1 MRKKKVFALAMAG
14 CMMFTQ
20 PVFAEE
26 LQKEL
31 TDAVVISDD
40 AQKEGNLDVLSED
53 GEKTFFVNG
62 SSSEAAEAERAN
74 FAERAAEEGKTG
86 NSVLLDRNAVTY
98 LEGHREI
105 PCEEQGGI
113 YFLNRNKLSLYKPDS
128 NELTEVHQFDNV
140 QDVYVANDRLYILD
154 RSSNI
159 TIYNLLTQQ
168 EEKKLQYGDHAS
180 SIGADSKGR
189 IYLAESNG
197 NGDDYDLYLLS
208 QALSEEAVYGFCGFD
223 ESNGNYYV
231 DTYNN
236 WRYWGYDHD
245 MHALRA
251 GNVTGDQLTFHNK
264 KLMMYIC
271 QSYFYEREEQAGMLG
286 DKYICVDSTF
296 NSRLKVWDS
305 DVYKSEEPEDTE
317 VFFLPRNNE
326 EGGAF
331 DPNASVGTRTIYREE
346 TDSIVTFKDNSYIA
360 EYDIQS
366 GEEIYS
372 AKTDYPVFCLM
383 EYEGGV
389 AAVEKSG
396 DNYYYEFFPWKKA
409 TSLEV
414 EGSSHTVNIGDT
426 LQLTPVTNG
435 TMEEVYSWKSSD
447 PKIASINRAGQVFGW
462 SKGEAVITVS
472 TTSGLSAQCTVTVT
486 GEPSVQDPD
495 KTATV
500 TDGYASNNHSLNDYA
515 IWSKTVNSYLIPNAD
530 GTFTRVEHCGGKMI
544 VENYSAAGKKTG
556 SKTVA
561 MELSLFGG
569 FYSGSDHNYFVFGQ
583 ANPNDSDEEEVMRI
597 VKYSKD
603 FQRIGAVSV
612 YGANTNIPFEAGSLR
627 MTETAGKLYIHTCH
641 EMYTD
646 SDGLNHQANMTFVI
660 NENDMSVEQSYYDVL
675 NLAQAGYVSHSF
687 NQFIQT
693 DGENIYRVDHGDY
706 APRGIALIKSQ
717 VGGSITKVDYAIPV
731 GLGKV
736 TGGHYNS
743 TGASV
748 GGFEISSE
756 NCIIAGNAVDFESES
771 ANTSDQ
777 RNIFISITDKQLT
790 QAKTVWLTNY
800 DKQQGINVQTPQLV
814 KIGEDQFLVMWQEGS
829 KSEGNLTTKIVTIDS
844 EGNKT
849 SNIRSKSMP
858 LSDCQPVVGPDG
870 VVRWYVTDGKAPTIY
885 AVNPF
890 EQSQSYIK
898 GDVNEDGKVEISDLR
913 LILRS
918 VCKKV
923 ELTEQQ
929 KLAADVTEDGK
940 VEIGDLRKVLRYICH
955 KIPEL

>member
-1 MRKKKVFALAMAG
+1 
-14 CMMFTQ
+14 
-20 PVFAEE
+20 
-26 LQKEL
+26 
-31 TDAVVISDD
+31 
-40 AQKEGNLDVLSED
+40 
-53 GEKTFFVNG
+53 
-62 SSSEAAEAERAN
+62 
-74 FAERAAEEGKTG
+74 
-86 NSVLLDRNAVTY
+86 
-98 LEGHREI
+98 
-105 PCEEQGGI
+105 
-113 YFLNRNKLSLYKPDS
+113 
-128 NELTEVHQFDNV
+128 
-140 QDVYVANDRLYILD
+140 
-154 RSSNI
+154 
-159 TIYNLLTQQ
+159 
-168 EEKKLQYGDHAS
+168 
-180 SIGADSKGR
+180 
-189 IYLAESNG
+189 
-197 NGDDYDLYLLS
+197 
-208 QALSEEAVYGFCGFD
+208 
-223 ESNGNYYV
+223 
-231 DTYNN
+231 
-236 WRYWGYDHD
+236 
-245 MHALRA
+245 
-251 GNVTGDQLTFHNK
+251 
-264 KLMMYIC
+264 
-271 QSYFYEREEQAGMLG
+271 
-286 DKYICVDSTF
+286 
-296 NSRLKVWDS
+296 
-305 DVYKSEEPEDTE
+305 
-317 VFFLPRNNE
+317 
-326 EGGAF
+326 
-331 DPNASVGTRTIYREE
+331 
-346 TDSIVTFKDNSYIA
+346 
-360 EYDIQS
+360 
-366 GEEIYS
+366 
-372 AKTDYPVFCLM
+372 
-383 EYEGGV
+383 
-389 AAVEKSG
+389 
-396 DNYYYEFFPWKKA
+396 
-409 TSLEV
+409 
-414 EGSSHTVNIGDT
+414 
-426 LQLTPVTNG
+426 
-435 TMEEVYSWKSSD
+435 MEEVYSWKSSD

-530 GTFTRVEHCGGKMI
+530 GTFARVEHCGGKMI

-829 KSEGNLTTKIVTIDS
+829 KPRGI
-844 EGNKT
+844 
-849 SNIRSKSMP
+849 
-858 LSDCQPVVGPDG
+858 
-870 VVRWYVTDGKAPTIY
+870 
-885 AVNPF
+885 
-890 EQSQSYIK
+890 
-898 GDVNEDGKVEISDLR
+898 
-913 LILRS
+913 
-918 VCKKV
+918 
-923 ELTEQQ
+923 
-929 KLAADVTEDGK
+929 
-940 VEIGDLRKVLRYICH
+940 
-955 KIPEL
+955 

>member
-1 MRKKKVFALAMAG
+1 
-14 CMMFTQ
+14 
-20 PVFAEE
+20 
-26 LQKEL
+26 
-31 TDAVVISDD
+31 
-40 AQKEGNLDVLSED
+40 
-53 GEKTFFVNG
+53 
-62 SSSEAAEAERAN
+62 
-74 FAERAAEEGKTG
+74 
-86 NSVLLDRNAVTY
+86 
-98 LEGHREI
+98 
-105 PCEEQGGI
+105 
-113 YFLNRNKLSLYKPDS
+113 
-128 NELTEVHQFDNV
+128 
-140 QDVYVANDRLYILD
+140 
-154 RSSNI
+154 
-159 TIYNLLTQQ
+159 
-168 EEKKLQYGDHAS
+168 
-180 SIGADSKGR
+180 
-189 IYLAESNG
+189 
-197 NGDDYDLYLLS
+197 
-208 QALSEEAVYGFCGFD
+208 
-223 ESNGNYYV
+223 
-231 DTYNN
+231 
-236 WRYWGYDHD
+236 
-245 MHALRA
+245 
-251 GNVTGDQLTFHNK
+251 
-264 KLMMYIC
+264 
-271 QSYFYEREEQAGMLG
+271 
-286 DKYICVDSTF
+286 
-296 NSRLKVWDS
+296 
-305 DVYKSEEPEDTE
+305 
-317 VFFLPRNNE
+317 
-326 EGGAF
+326 
-331 DPNASVGTRTIYREE
+331 
-346 TDSIVTFKDNSYIA
+346 
-360 EYDIQS
+360 
-366 GEEIYS
+366 
-372 AKTDYPVFCLM
+372 M

-435 TMEEVYSWKSSD
+435 TKTEVYSWKSSD

-736 TGGHYNS
+736 TEGHYNS

-756 NCIIAGNAVDFESES
+756 NCIIAGNAVDFESER

-777 RNIFISITDKQLT
+777 RNIFISITDKQLGVLG
-790 QAKTVWLTNY
+790 QAHSP
-800 DKQQGINVQTPQLV
+800 QQHGPLLLDVQVFVPDGPHRGSRVLSLAQRGGHQLGHGALELAVQLGQTGLPGVELLPQLLPLV
-814 KIGEDQFLVMWQEGS
+814 LPAALVFL
-829 KSEGNLTTKIVTIDS
+829 
-844 EGNKT
+844 
-849 SNIRSKSMP
+849 
-858 LSDCQPVVGPDG
+858 QPGGGPAQHVG
-870 VVRWYVTDGKAPTIY
+870 VVCHLLALLFHLLHQAAHALHILPGLLGLPIGLSWGGSRSGH
-885 AVNPF
+885 
-890 EQSQSYIK
+890 
-898 GDVNEDGKVEISDLR
+898 R
-913 LILRS
+913 LSGHPALKFPR
-918 VCKKV
+918 
-923 ELTEQQ
+923 
-929 KLAADVTEDGK
+929 
-940 VEIGDLRKVLRYICH
+940 
-955 KIPEL
+955 

>member
-1 MRKKKVFALAMAG
+1 ML
-14 CMMFTQ
+14 FTQ
-20 PVFAEE
+20 PVLAEE

-31 TDAVVISDD
+31 ADAVVISDD
-40 AQKEGNLDVLSED
+40 AQEESDSDVLSEE
-53 GEKTFFVNG
+53 GEKKFFVND
-62 SSSEAAEAERAN
+62 SSSEYVETERAN
-74 FAERAAEEGKTG
+74 LAERAAEEGKTG
-86 NSVLLDRNAVTY
+86 NSVLLDSNAVTY

-105 PCEEQGGI
+105 PCEEHGGI

-140 QDVYVANDRLYILD
+140 RDVYVANDRLYLLD
-154 RSSNI
+154 RNSNI

-180 SIGADSKGR
+180 SIGADAKGR

-197 NGDDYDLYLLS
+197 NGDDYDLYLLSPEGTLLS

-236 WRYWGYDHD
+236 WRSWGYDHD

-264 KLMMYIC
+264 TLMMYIC
-271 QSYFYEREEQAGMLG
+271 QSYFYEREEQVSMLG
-286 DKYICVDSTF
+286 DEYICVDSTF
-296 NSRLKVWDS
+296 NARLKVWDS
-305 DVYKSEEPEDTE
+305 DVYKSEEPESTE
-317 VFFLPRNNE
+317 VFFLPRDNE
-326 EGGAF
+326 EGGKF

-346 TDSIVTFKDNSYIA
+346 TDSIVTFKNNSYIA

-366 GEEIYS
+366 GEEICS

-396 DNYYYEFFPWKKA
+396 ENYYYEFFPWKKA
-409 TSLEV
+409 TNLEV
-414 EGSSHTVNIGDT
+414 EGSNHTVNIGET

-435 TMEEVYSWKSSD
+435 TIEEVYSWKSND
-447 PKIASINRAGQVFGW
+447 PKIASITQTGQVFGW
-462 SKGEAVITVS
+462 NKGSVVITVE

-486 GEPSVQDPD
+486 GEPPVQNPD

-500 TDGYASNNHSLNDYA
+500 TDGQASNNHSLNDYT
-515 IWSKTVNSYLIPNAD
+515 IWSKTVNSYLIPNSD
-530 GTFTRVEHCGGKMI
+530 GTFTRVEHSGGKMI

-556 SKTVA
+556 SKTVE
-561 MELSLFGG
+561 MELNLFGG
-569 FYSGSDHNYFVFGQ
+569 FYSGSDYNYFVFGKE
-583 ANPNDSDEEEVMRI
+583 NPNDSDEEEVMRI

-646 SDGLNHQANMTFVI
+646 EDGLNHQANMTFVL
-660 NENDMSVEQSYYDVL
+660 NEKDMSVEQSFYDVL

-717 VGGSITKVDYAIPV
+717 VGKPITKVDYVIPV
-731 GLGKV
+731 GLGNV

-748 GGFEISSE
+748 GGFEMSSE
-756 NCIIAGNAVDFESES
+756 NCIIAGNAVDFGSES
-771 ANTSDQ
+771 AQTSDQ
-777 RNIFISITDKQLT
+777 RNIFISITDKGLT
-790 QAKTVWLTNY
+790 KTKTVWLTNY
-800 DKQQGINVQTPQLV
+800 DNQQDVDVQTPQLV
-814 KIGEDQFLVMWQEGS
+814 KIGEDQFLVMWQEGN
-829 KSEGNLTTKIVTIDS
+829 KYEGNLTTKIVTIDS
-844 EGNKT
+844 DGNKT
-849 SNIRSKSMP
+849 SNVKSKAMP
-858 LSDCQPVVGPDG
+858 LSDCQPVVCPDG
-870 VVRWYVTDGKAPTIY
+870 VVRWYVTDNGAPTIY

-890 EQSQSYIK
+890 EQSPLYMK
-898 GDVNEDGKVEISDLR
+898 GDVDENGKVDISDLR

-929 KLAADVTEDGK
+929 KLAADVTEDGR
-940 VEIGDLRKVLRYICH
+940 VEIQDLRKVLRYICH
-955 KIPEL
+955 KIPGL